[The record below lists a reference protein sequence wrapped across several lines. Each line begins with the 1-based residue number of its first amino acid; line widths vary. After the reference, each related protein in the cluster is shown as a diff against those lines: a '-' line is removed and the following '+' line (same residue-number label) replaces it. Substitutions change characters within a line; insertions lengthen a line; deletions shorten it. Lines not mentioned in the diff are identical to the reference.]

1 VATVLAELGEMLG
14 PERLTEIAEH
24 SPMPWS
30 QRLGYLLD
38 FVEHAPRTERLAA
51 FVATRAT
58 ETAPLV
64 HGVETVWVQSSQVE
78 QDLVINRALVEIFAD
93 DQLTP
98 RLGGE
103 PWKGLEGA

>member
-1 VATVLAELGEMLG
+1 VLAELGEMLG

-64 HGVETVWVQSSQVE
+64 HGVETVSARRDERWKLWVNA
-78 QDLVINRALVEIFAD
+78 DL
-93 DQLTP
+93 
-98 RLGGE
+98 E
-103 PWKGLEGA
+103 PDL